1 MSAKKKEEQEK
12 TSYSDKELEM
22 FGEIIDNKIK
32 AAKEQLEFYK
42 SQLTELAENAD
53 SKIKSLDD
61 GASTSEL
68 ETIARLAS
76 RQEKLI
82 EHLEKARIRV
92 DNKVYGVCRVTGK
105 LISKE
110 RLKAVPHA
118 TLSIE
123 AKQARR

>member
-1 MSAKKKEEQEK
+1 MRTKKKEQK
-12 TSYSDKELEM
+12 HVGYSDEDLEM
-22 FGEIIDNKIK
+22 FGNLIDEKIK
-32 AAKEQLEFYK
+32 NAREQLAFYK
-42 SQLTELAENAD
+42 DQLTELAENSD

-61 GASTSEL
+61 GASTTEL

-82 EHLEKARIRV
+82 EHLVKARVRV

-123 AKQARR
+123 AKKARK

>member
-1 MSAKKKEEQEK
+1 MSTKEKEKKKTSFSDEELK
-12 TSYSDKELEM
+12 M
-22 FGEIIDNKIK
+22 FGEIIDEKIK
-32 AAKEQLEFYK
+32 NAQEQLKFYK

>member
-1 MSAKKKEEQEK
+1 MSTKKKEQVK

-22 FGEIIDNKIK
+22 FREIIDEKLKN
-32 AAKEQLEFYK
+32 AKEQLEFYRG
-42 SQLTELAENAD
+42 QLTELAENTD

-82 EHLEKARIRV
+82 EHLKKARIRI
-92 DNKVYGVCRVTGK
+92 DNKVYGICRVTGK

-123 AKQARR
+123 AKQAR